1 MPVSPAHIARLAAGG
16 GYCSGTLISPD
27 EVLTCAHFFATRV
40 SHVSQVRVSVAGA
53 ERRGGQ
59 VRFAPGTDI
68 ALVRLDSPVDAP
80 FAFPSF
86 TTRVRPLAP
95 TVTFGFG
102 GRAAHPHARAG
113 RYLGSLPLAASR
125 GLHTVVRPAG
135 FTFNPT
141 PVIKGDS
148 GGPVLIDAK
157 IAAVQ
162 SLILDP
168 FRTNLRVATVSLL
181 TPAVIA
187 QLQR

>member
-27 EVLTCAHFFATRV
+27 EVLTCAHFFVTRV
-40 SHVSQVRVSVAGA
+40 SHASEVRVSVAGA
-53 ERRGGQ
+53 ERRGAE
-59 VRFAPGTDI
+59 VRVAPYTDI
-68 ALVRLDSPVDAP
+68 ALVRLDSPVEQP
-80 FAFPSF
+80 SAFPSF
-86 TTRVRPLAP
+86 TTRARPLAP

-102 GRAAHPHARAG
+102 GRAEHPHARAG

-135 FTFNPT
+135 FAFNPT
-141 PVIKGDS
+141 PAIKGDS
-148 GGPVLIDAK
+148 GGPMLIDAK

-168 FRTNLRVATVSLL
+168 FGTNLRVATVSLI
-181 TPAVIA
+181 TPDVLA
-187 QLQR
+187 QLRA